1 MAGVGFG
8 RAAVLLAMVGLL
20 VSRPAPAQ
28 ADPLGRGQKTE
39 ARVDAQGDPLP
50 PLALARLG
58 TLRLR
63 CPEQILAAT
72 MSSDGKLL
80 VSTSNRI
87 ALDIHDVATGKLLR
101 TIKMGYINGDPLS
114 LSPDNKTIAALSGT
128 SELLLFDA
136 DSGKPL
142 QKFKPAPQQRF
153 SGLAFSRDGKV
164 VGGSAECIGGVG
176 SVLVCDAA
184 SGKELGKFDVLQ
196 NYRVMLALSG
206 DGKLVAT
213 WGHYL
218 PATKDPPT
226 HFPSE
231 FAQIWDVPAG
241 KELVRVKLPQG
252 NVVGAALSPDGKLLA
267 TTNGGST
274 IVVWEVPGGK
284 EVVRLTG
291 QRGLGAVI
299 SFSPDGKTLAA
310 ATDAGVTFLW
320 DATTWKR
327 LGINQQAWG
336 QRVNGVVFPT
346 QGPPLGWSFLGHALR
361 VWELPGGKAV
371 TPADGHMHRIGSLV
385 FTDKGKKLWSSSLD
399 GRLCQWDVASGK
411 LLKQMANLEQMQ
423 QNHGS
428 YVPLRQYWTTILSGD
443 AKFLAMDVPYNN
455 LVRVWE
461 RDSKKILCDLEWPR
475 NEPNAMAFAQDGN
488 LVAVGGREGLVKVW
502 NVEKGRELFQLKLQ
516 EGEVRKLAFAPDA
529 KTLAIGFAY
538 FDRNTNLQISE
549 IHVVKAMT
557 GQKVATWKRSSYF
570 VSALTFAPDGKMLAV
585 AGQPRLIQL
594 VNPAMGKE
602 VGHFEISD
610 GPFYALAFSPDGR
623 TLAAG
628 GYAYGAPHKTWWCEL
643 ATLSVRW
650 TFHGHQNSVD
660 QLAFSPDGQM
670 LATGGNDTTVLL
682 WDLAGKLQPKVDG
695 AKWTDKDRQR
705 IWASLSDPD
714 SRKAYEAMLQL
725 YAAPVAGVGLLKEQ
739 VKPAPL
745 PALTEEQIVQL
756 IRDLDNDK
764 FAVRD
769 KAHKALAEVGPG
781 AAELLRKALADKP
794 SQEKKKRLETL
805 LAMAEQR
812 KLTPELLQG
821 LRAIE
826 ALECIASGEARQ
838 ILANVASGL
847 PASRLTQ
854 QARAAL
860 NRLEKLTP

>member
-8 RAAVLLAMVGLL
+8 RPAVLLATVGLL
-20 VSRPAPAQ
+20 VLGPALAQPNPA
-28 ADPLGRGQKTE
+28 GGGQKLE
-39 ARVDAQGDPLP
+39 ARADAHGDRLP

-80 VSTSNRI
+80 ASTSNRI
-87 ALDIHDVATGKLLR
+87 ALDLHDVATGKLLR
-101 TIKMGYINGDPLS
+101 TIKLGYINGDPLV
-114 LSPDNKTIAALSGT
+114 LAPDNKTIAALSGA
-128 SELLLFDA
+128 SELLLFDVE
-136 DSGKPL
+136 SGKTL
-142 QKFKPAPQQRF
+142 QKIKPAPKQRF
-153 SGLAFSRDGKV
+153 TGLAFSSDGKV

-176 SVLVCDAA
+176 SVTVCDAA
-184 SGKELGKFDVLQ
+184 SGKELGKFDILQ
-196 NYRVMLALSG
+196 NYRVLLALSG
-206 DGKLVAT
+206 NGKLVAS

-218 PATKDPPT
+218 PKVDDPPT

-231 FAQIWDVPAG
+231 IAQVWDVAAG

-252 NVVGAALSPDGKLLA
+252 NVVGAALSPDGKVLA

-274 IVVWEVPGGK
+274 IVVWGVPSGK

-291 QRGLGAVI
+291 QRGLGTVI

-310 ATDAGVTFLW
+310 ASDAGVTFLW

-327 LGINQQAWG
+327 LGINQQASG
-336 QRVNGVVFPT
+336 QRANGVVFPA
-346 QGPPLGWSFLGHALR
+346 QGPPLGWSVQGHALR

-411 LLKQMANLEQMQ
+411 LLKQVANLEQTQ
-423 QNHGS
+423 LNHGS
-428 YVPLRQYWTTILSGD
+428 YVPLRQYWTTVLSGD
-443 AKFLAMDVPYNN
+443 AKLLAMDVPYNN

-475 NEPNAMAFAQDGN
+475 NEPNAMAFAQDGK

-502 NVEKGRELFQLKLQ
+502 NVETGQELFQLKLQ
-516 EGEVRKLAFAPDA
+516 EREVRKLAFAPDA
-529 KTLAIGFAY
+529 KTLAVGFTY
-538 FDRNTNLQISE
+538 FDRNTNLQVSE
-549 IHVVKAMT
+549 IHFVKAT
-557 GQKVATWKRSSYF
+557 SGEAVATWKRASYY
-570 VSALTFAPDGKMLAV
+570 VSALAFAPDGKMLAV

-594 VNPAMGKE
+594 VNPSTGKE
-602 VGHFEISD
+602 AGHFDIND

-623 TLAAG
+623 TLAAS

-660 QLAFSPDGQM
+660 QLAFSPDGQI
-670 LATGGNDTTVLL
+670 LATGGSDTTVLL
-682 WDLAGKLQPKVDG
+682 WDLAGKLQAKVDG
-695 AKWTDKDRQR
+695 AKWTDKERQR
-705 IWASLSDPD
+705 LWASLAEPD
-714 SRKAYEAMLQL
+714 GRKAYEAMLQL
-725 YAAPVAGVGLLKEQ
+725 YAAPAAGVGLVKEQ
-739 VKPAPL
+739 VKAAPL
-745 PALTEEQIVQL
+745 PTIKEEQIVKL
-756 IRDLDNDK
+756 IRDLDDDK
-764 FAVRD
+764 YTVRD
-769 KAHKALAEVGPG
+769 KAQKALADVGPG
-781 AAELLRKALADKP
+781 AAELLRKALADSP
-794 SQEKKKRLETL
+794 SPEKKKRLETL
-805 LAMAEQR
+805 LARAEQGT
-812 KLTPELLQG
+812 LTPELLQG

-826 ALECIASGEARQ
+826 ALECIGSGEARQ
-838 ILANVASGL
+838 ILTNLASGL
-847 PASRLTQ
+847 PSSRLTQ

-860 NRLEKLTP
+860 KRLEKLTP